1 MAFTIGT
8 GIYGFFLTFFVYLGA
23 LAGEALFLT
32 YGILAVIPAGPFEH
46 QNLGLGV
53 PLIVLGVI
61 GIAAIGGAIAGL
73 ITGGILCSPLICIG
87 CVEEV

>member
-32 YGILAVIPAGPFEH
+32 YGIMAAIPTGPFQQ

-53 PLIVLGVI
+53 SLIVLGV
-61 GIAAIGGAIAGL
+61 L
-73 ITGGILCSPLICIG
+73 VLQRL
-87 CVEEV
+87 VVQLLD